1 MNKKLPCLFILSFF
15 AFTLRASPPP
25 PAQGAY
31 KPTPD
36 QIEKVHSRLFNK
48 GIFGQITDMLSKGTG
63 DVHLPCI
70 VGISQ
75 HIQVPFSRQLLALA
89 ADSDLVVLAKAETGT
104 SHMSANKDFL
114 YTDWYFVAEEILKNN
129 SYSAVGTDATI
140 LVTRP
145 GGKLQ
150 VNGRTVYADCPNF
163 LSFANRQQYLLFL
176 RFIPETGAYALHWGS
191 AAFLVST
198 PRAKRLDDSDEPE
211 VTDKDTLLK
220 NVRDAV
226 VISRTMPPVP
236 RS

>member
-1 MNKKLPCLFILSFF
+1 MNKKLPYLSILSFF

-25 PAQGAY
+25 PAQGAN

-36 QIEKVHSRLFNK
+36 QIEKVHSQLFHK
-48 GIFGQITDMLSKGTG
+48 GVVGQITDMLSKGTG
-63 DVHLPCI
+63 DVYAVCI

-75 HIQVPFSRQLLALA
+75 HIQVPFSQQLVALA
-89 ADSDLVVLAKAETGT
+89 AGSDLVVLAKAETGT
-104 SHMSANKDFL
+104 SHMSADKDFL
-114 YTDWYFVAEEILKNN
+114 YTDWNFVTEEILKNN
-129 SYSAVGTDATI
+129 AYSAVETGATI

-150 VNGRTVYADCPNF
+150 VDGRTVYADCPNF
-163 LSFANRQQYLLFL
+163 LSFANGQQYLLYL
-176 RFIPETGAYALHWGS
+176 QFIPETGAYALRWGG

-198 PRAKRLDDSDEPE
+198 PTAKRLDNSHESE

-226 VISRTMPPVP
+226 VTSRTMP